1 MQILLIK
8 RYVIWTKFP
17 QMKSLYFK
25 RFYHLR
31 KKKTIRIHLKKSRKG
46 WGRGKQNSEGKNDE
60 DKTRNK

>member
-31 KKKTIRIHLKKSRKG
+31 KKKTIRIYLTAIFKDVVVLVWTHCI
-46 WGRGKQNSEGKNDE
+46 
-60 DKTRNK
+60 

>member
-31 KKKTIRIHLKKSRKG
+31 KKKTIRIYMKNLEKDEGGESKT
-46 WGRGKQNSEGKNDE
+46 QGKNDE